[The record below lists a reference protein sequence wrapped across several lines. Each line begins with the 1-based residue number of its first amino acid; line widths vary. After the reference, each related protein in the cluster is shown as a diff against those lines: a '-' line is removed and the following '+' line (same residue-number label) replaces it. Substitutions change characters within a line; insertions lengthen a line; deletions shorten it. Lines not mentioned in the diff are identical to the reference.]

1 MNLSET
7 EQLKQ
12 EIDRLNNHK
21 FLRVHDSYLKMMF
34 YQFLRGISF
43 GLGSVMGA
51 TILVSF
57 VGFWLS
63 KIEFVPLIGEYAAQ
77 IATEIMQELPDDPEN
92 AR

>member
-1 MNLSET
+1 MSLSET

-12 EIDRLNNHK
+12 EIERLNNHK

-34 YQFLRGISF
+34 YQLLRGISF
-43 GLGSVMGA
+43 GLGSVLGA

-63 KIEFVPLIGEYAAQ
+63 KIEFVPLIGDYAAQ
-77 IATEIMQELPDDPEN
+77 IATEIMQELPEN
-92 AR
+92 TR

>member
-1 MNLSET
+1 MNTSET
-7 EQLKQ
+7 ERLTL
-12 EIDRLNNHK
+12 EIERLNNHK

-34 YQFLRGISF
+34 YQLLRGISF
-43 GLGSVMGA
+43 GLGSVLGA

-77 IATEIMQELPDDPEN
+77 IASEIMEELPEDT
-92 AR
+92 R

>member
-12 EIDRLNNHK
+12 EIERLNNHK

-34 YQFLRGISF
+34 YQLLRGISF
-43 GLGSVMGA
+43 GLGSVLGA

-63 KIEFVPLIGEYAAQ
+63 KIEFIPLIGDYAAQ
-77 IATEIMQELPDDPEN
+77 IATEIMQELPDDT
-92 AR
+92 R

>member
-1 MNLSET
+1 MNTSET
-7 EQLKQ
+7 ERLTL
-12 EIDRLNNHK
+12 EIERLNNHK

-34 YQFLRGISF
+34 YQLLRGISF
-43 GLGSVMGA
+43 GLGSVLGA

-77 IATEIMQELPDDPEN
+77 IASEIMEELPEDK
-92 AR
+92 R